1 MTAAGNRPDR
11 VPLRAGSPGSARAWL
26 DSYDGRECVVFE
38 VEDNDAD
45 RGALSPADSETLERA
60 AQEALLRRL
69 PLVGFIAS
77 SGADIDSGIAATMG
91 WGRVAKAVVG
101 CSGQVPTIFCATGP
115 AVSGP
120 ALLLG
125 LADIAIATEDSYAFV
140 TGPRMVGQFTG
151 EVISNQTLGGA
162 GQLARRSGV
171 AAFLVDDKDAA
182 SEVVGALLSLLPA
195 HADELPPRW
204 AVDDPA
210 DRPTPELRDLLPDS
224 PLGSYDV
231 RDVARA
237 VADDGDLLEYKADW
251 AANLVC
257 AFATVAG
264 RPVGILANQPQ
275 TLAGTLDIACSQKG
289 ARFVSFCDAF
299 NLPLVTFVG
308 HLGLPARQG
317 PGVAW
322 HHSPRRPAG
331 LRLRPGHRGS
341 GERDPAEVLRRGL
354 HRDGLPPHGKRHRPG
369 LALGGGRGDGG
380 PGSGGDRPPQ
390 GQPGGTSR
398 ARSGLRRAL
407 PQPLHC
413 RGAGLHRRGDRPG

>member
-1 MTAAGNRPDR
+1 MSDATTSTGNRPSR

-26 DSYDGRECVVFE
+26 DSYDGRDCVAFD

-45 RGALSPADSETLERA
+45 RGALGPDDSETLERA
-60 AQEALLRRL
+60 AQEALLRRI

-91 WGRVAKAVVG
+91 WGRLAKAVVD

-125 LADIAIATEDSYAFV
+125 LADIVIATEDSYAFV
-140 TGPRMVGQFTG
+140 TGPRMVAQYTG
-151 EVISNQTLGGA
+151 EVISTQTLGGA

-171 AAFLVDDKDAA
+171 AAFLVEDKDAA
-182 SEVVGALLSLLPA
+182 SNLVGALLSLLPA
-195 HADELPPRW
+195 HADELPPRL

-210 DRPTPELRDLLPDS
+210 DRPTPELCNLMPDS

-231 RDVARA
+231 REVARA

-264 RPVGILANQPQ
+264 RPVGMLANQPQ
-275 TLAGTLDIACSQKG
+275 SLAGH
-289 ARFVSFCDAF
+289 
-299 NLPLVTFVG
+299 P
-308 HLGLPARQG
+308 
-317 PGVAW
+317 
-322 HHSPRRPAG
+322 
-331 LRLRPGHRGS
+331 
-341 GERDPAEVLRRGL
+341 
-354 HRDGLPPHGKRHRPG
+354 RHRVQPE
-369 LALGGGRGDGG
+369 GG
-380 PGSGGDRPPQ
+380 PGSCRSATPSTCLWSPSWT
-390 GQPGGTSR
+390 PRASSR
-398 ARSGLRRAL
+398 ARTWSG
-407 PQPLHC
+407 
-413 RGAGLHRRGDRPG
+413 GASSATAPSWPSPMPGPRWAG